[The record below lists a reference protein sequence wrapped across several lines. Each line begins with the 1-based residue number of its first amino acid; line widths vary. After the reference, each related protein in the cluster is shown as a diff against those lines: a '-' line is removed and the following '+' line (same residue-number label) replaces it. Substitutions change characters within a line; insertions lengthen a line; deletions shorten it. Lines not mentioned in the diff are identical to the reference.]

1 MNTGT
6 SRAYQS
12 FIETFASKTS
22 LGTALLLENV
32 SWDEYENY
40 LKEIGDDYR
49 LRLSYDDGRLEIM
62 SPSFE
67 HEDIAS
73 AFPILIFALAQECGM
88 KYKGARSTTMR
99 KKPKTKGIEPDD
111 CYYFKNYQALIGKKT
126 IDLAVDPPPDLALE
140 IDITSPSLK
149 KLGIY
154 AAIGVPELWRFRS
167 QRMQFFRLVG
177 DEYVEL
183 SHSDLFPFLTPD
195 VIVSYLRQAALTDY
209 LELSDN
215 FRKWIRA
222 NRSTTSQP
230 E

>member
-1 MNTGT
+1 MNTGA
-6 SRAYQS
+6 SPAQES
-12 FIETFASKTS
+12 FIMTFAHKAVPGS
-22 LGTALLLENV
+22 AILLENV
-32 SWDEYENY
+32 SWDEYEDC
-40 LKEIGDDYR
+40 LKALSDDYR
-49 LRLSYDDGRLEIM
+49 LRLSYDDGRLEVM

-99 KKPKTKGIEPDD
+99 KKPKSKGIEPDD

-126 IDLAVDPPPDLALE
+126 IDLAIDPPPDLALE

-154 AAIGVPELWRFRS
+154 AAIGVSELWRYRK
-167 QRMQFFRLVG
+167 QRMQFFRLVD
-177 DEYVEL
+177 DEYVEI

-195 VIVSYLRQAALTDY
+195 VMVSYLRQAALTDFI
-209 LELSDN
+209 ELSEN
-215 FRKWIRA
+215 FRNWIRA
-222 NRSTTSQP
+222 NRSTNTQP